1 VTYLKA
7 LLLLVLLLLVL
18 LRIREGVTIMNIVS
32 MKGGLETTV
41 LPWITTP
48 GIREREEEL
57 EYMTMVGGVPLHI
70 M

>member
-7 LLLLVLLLLVL
+7 LLLLLLLLL
-18 LRIREGVTIMNIVS
+18 REGVTIMNIVR

-57 EYMTMVGGVPLHI
+57 EYMTMAGGVPLHI